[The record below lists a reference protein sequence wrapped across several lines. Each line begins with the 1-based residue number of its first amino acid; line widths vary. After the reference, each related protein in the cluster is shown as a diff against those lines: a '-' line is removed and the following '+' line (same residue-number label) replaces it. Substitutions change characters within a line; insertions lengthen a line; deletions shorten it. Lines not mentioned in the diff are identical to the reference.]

1 MEIKKESTPKGA
13 IKTNQVDYNAIQRN
27 LQLPERIPPYKLS
40 VMFKQAEKIIN
51 QLINAPHWQTS
62 YDDIEFMMK
71 HYIKQKYGESIRGR
85 EVDRMSDNQEIALY
99 MRIKET

>member
-1 MEIKKESTPKGA
+1 MELKKESTPKGA

-62 YDDIEFMMK
+62 YDDIEFILQMILSAVRCAK
-71 HYIKQKYGESIRGR
+71 VGGDKR
-85 EVDRMSDNQEIALY
+85 EY
-99 MRIKET
+99 